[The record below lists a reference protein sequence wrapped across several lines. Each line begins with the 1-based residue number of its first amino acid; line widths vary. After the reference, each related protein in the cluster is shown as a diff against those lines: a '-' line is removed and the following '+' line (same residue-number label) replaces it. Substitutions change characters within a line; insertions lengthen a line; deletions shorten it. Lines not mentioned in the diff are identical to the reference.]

1 MCLLCLLSPTTPSR
15 ICNSNNLYAAQ
26 QLKGGWIHAAPWS
39 LDSAHVYH
47 VKSNLYEFIWIYGYL
62 WIVWIVYAIQFA
74 SSRKKR
80 LWFLQ
85 IRSNQYLYRD
95 WCSIQGHGP
104 RILSF
109 NPIICRKV
117 KKLRILSSRTQI
129 HSKTY
134 YTYYFDLFCLS
145 GYHIAVGGRAAQT
158 STLSSADLHTRLQPK
173 CWGLFGPQSQRHTG
187 VRHSYC
193 GKPNFTQVQNLGF
206 LLALSGSIC
215 KICKLD
221 FGASRPYLGSHK
233 HIGSP
238 SRQFERLLERL
249 LERVAAQ
256 PLPLQLN
263 QSHRH
268 LPFRVSLEISQGN
281 REKM

>member
-1 MCLLCLLSPTTPSR
+1 MDCQDCV
-15 ICNSNNLYAAQ
+15 CNSVCFLLQ
-26 QLKGGWIHAAPWS
+26 
-39 LDSAHVYH
+39 
-47 VKSNLYEFIWIYGYL
+47 KS
-62 WIVWIVYAIQFA
+62 
-74 SSRKKR
+74 

-145 GYHIAVGGRAAQT
+145 GYHIAVGDRAAQT

-238 SRQFERLLERL
+238 SRQFERLLER
-249 LERVAAQ
+249 VAAQ